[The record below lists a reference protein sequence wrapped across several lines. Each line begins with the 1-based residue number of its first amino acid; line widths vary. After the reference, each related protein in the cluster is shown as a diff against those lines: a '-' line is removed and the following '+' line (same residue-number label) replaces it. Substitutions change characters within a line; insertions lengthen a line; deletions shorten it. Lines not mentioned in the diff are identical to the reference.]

1 MEEVQQ
7 RIQTLELH
15 QSGAMPSLPPL
26 YAKQQPR
33 NVRQLAIDAFHIAL
47 DDFPETVDKFELKA
61 YQTSLGPDGNITRF
75 KARWVVRGFEQQYG
89 VDFTETFA
97 SVVRQKTYRV
107 LFALAAVHDWE
118 IEQMDVK
125 TAFLY
130 GDINEE
136 VYVELPTGYG
146 QPGKVCKLR
155 KALYGLKLAPRI
167 WYLTLQKALQELG
180 FSKSAYDKAVFS
192 EGQHHPSGLCG
203 RPPTIWSLQGKH
215 KQGKTAT
222 EPTF

>member
-1 MEEVQQ
+1 
-7 RIQTLELH
+7 
-15 QSGAMPSLPPL
+15 MPSQPPL

-61 YQTSLGPDGNITRF
+61 YQTSFGPDVDVHEPNTYQQAMASPYNHHWKDATDNEMASHDKNGTWELVDMQPGMNVLSGKWVFRIKRGPDGNITRF

-118 IEQMDVK
+118 IEQM
-125 TAFLY
+125 A
-130 GDINEE
+130 
-136 VYVELPTGYG
+136 
-146 QPGKVCKLR
+146 
-155 KALYGLKLAPRI
+155 
-167 WYLTLQKALQELG
+167 
-180 FSKSAYDKAVFS
+180 S
-192 EGQHHPSGLCG
+192 
-203 RPPTIWSLQGKH
+203 RPPSY
-215 KQGKTAT
+215 TAT
-222 EPTF
+222 SMKKST

>member
-47 DDFPETVDKFELKA
+47 DDFPETVDKFELQA
-61 YQTSLGPDGNITRF
+61 YQTSFGPDVDVHEPNTYQQAMASPYNHHWKDATDNEMASHDKNGTWELVDMQPGMNVLSGKWVFKIKRGPDGNITRF

-97 SVVRQKTYRV
+97 SVVRQR
-107 LFALAAVHDWE
+107 
-118 IEQMDVK
+118 
-125 TAFLY
+125 
-130 GDINEE
+130 
-136 VYVELPTGYG
+136 PTEYSSLSP
-146 QPGKVCKLR
+146 QYMTGKSNK
-155 KALYGLKLAPRI
+155 
-167 WYLTLQKALQELG
+167 WT
-180 FSKSAYDKAVFS
+180 S
-192 EGQHHPSGLCG
+192 
-203 RPPTIWSLQGKH
+203 RPPFY
-215 KQGKTAT
+215 TAT
-222 EPTF
+222 STEKST